1 MSCNSDLLLGV
12 HLTPDSVRIELFDI
26 ESLKYINYNFNE
38 HLKLKIKSNILT
50 MVWNNMLRD
59 KHELC
64 WRNMRRDTDLD

>member
-1 MSCNSDLLLGV
+1 MI
-12 HLTPDSVRIELFDI
+12 LTDVSITNQQD
-26 ESLKYINYNFNE
+26 YNFNE